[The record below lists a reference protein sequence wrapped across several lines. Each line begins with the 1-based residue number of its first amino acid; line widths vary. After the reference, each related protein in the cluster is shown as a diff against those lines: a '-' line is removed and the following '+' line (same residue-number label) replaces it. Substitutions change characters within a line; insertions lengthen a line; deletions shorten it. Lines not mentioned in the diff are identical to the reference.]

1 MASKVD
7 IANMALL
14 ELGATPITAFT
25 DDTTSGRRVSAAWN
39 SVVDEVLSKGF
50 WTTVTVRSQLAVLA
64 DAPTYEFDFQYQLP
78 TNPYCLVV
86 QSVSDGYSEVVEWRR
101 EKDKLLCYSETVYV
115 KYTARITDTTVW
127 GPHLTEAVS
136 WGLVSRLARTIT
148 GSTMDAKYYREL
160 ADARISELL
169 TQDNEQG
176 TPELIMSS
184 TLTGDIR
191 D

>member
-14 ELGATPITAFT
+14 ELGAQPIIAFT
-25 DDTTSGRRVSAAWN
+25 DNTTSGRRVSAAWN

-50 WTTVTVRSQLAVLA
+50 WSTVTVRTQLATLS
-64 DAPTYEFDFQYQLP
+64 DAPEYEFDYLFQLP

-86 QSVSDGYSEVVEWRR
+86 QSVSDGFGDIPEWRR
-101 EKDKLLCYSETVYV
+101 EGDKLLTYYSPVLI

-148 GSTMDAKYYREL
+148 GSTADARYYREL
-160 ADARISELL
+160 ADSKIMELL
-169 TQDNEQG
+169 AKDNEQG
-176 TPELIMSS
+176 TPDIINSS
-184 TLTGDIR
+184 SLTGDIR